1 MADPPEVPDAPPERD
16 PDLQPAT
23 QGDIRSLRRWLLVTA
38 VWAVAATA
46 IALIALL
53 SEDDS
58 AKKESQTASQK
69 VTQLERDV
77 NSRLDTIEEDLESAP
92 QQEDVTK
99 LAQRLS
105 RVETDSSKA
114 ANDIKDINS
123 SIDDLETRV
132 EDLESSAD
140 SRGHRRPGPATAT
153 GRASPERTRGAPQ
166 DAPRKQLNLDR
177 LRALGR

>member
-23 QGDIRSLRRWLLVTA
+23 QGELRSLRRWLLVTA

-46 IALIALL
+46 VALIALL
-53 SEDDS
+53 SEDDERGEGVAGPS
-58 AKKESQTASQK
+58 REQ

-77 NSRLDTIEEDLESAP
+77 NARLDTIEEDTPSLA

-105 RVETDSSKA
+105 RVEDDASKA
-114 ANDIKDINS
+114 ANDVKDIKS
-123 SIDDLETRV
+123 QDRRPRDPDRGPRV
-132 EDLESSAD
+132 E
-140 SRGHRRPGPATAT
+140 RRHRRDHGRRRPTAAT
-153 GRASPERTRGAPQ
+153 RALNARGAPRRTPLAI
-166 DAPRKQLNLDR
+166 D
-177 LRALGR
+177 

>member
-23 QGDIRSLRRWLLVTA
+23 HGDLRSLRRWLLVTA

-58 AKKESQTASQK
+58 AKKESQSTRSQK

-77 NSRLDTIEEDLESAP
+77 NSRLDTLEEDVESAP
-92 QQEDVTK
+92 P
-99 LAQRLS
+99 S
-105 RVETDSSKA
+105 R
-114 ANDIKDINS
+114 
-123 SIDDLETRV
+123 
-132 EDLESSAD
+132 
-140 SRGHRRPGPATAT
+140 
-153 GRASPERTRGAPQ
+153 RT
-166 DAPRKQLNLDR
+166 
-177 LRALGR
+177 